1 MGKRDLESKIH
12 TKLVSSREEPL
23 EGEFVMLLYPFSGP
37 LELVEVVEISEVEI
51 FVLKVDP
58 TVFGRLVAWFMSR
71 PSAEPSRLEPFLFP
85 CPELPEQDVNILTD
99 LNRAQGSLERTK
111 TA

>member
-1 MGKRDLESKIH
+1 LGKRDLESKIH
-12 TKLVSSREEPL
+12 TRLVSPREEPL

-37 LELVEVVEISEVEI
+37 LELVEVVEISVS
-51 FVLKVDP
+51 VLEVDP

-71 PSAEPSRLEPFLFP
+71 PSAEPSRFEPFLFP

-99 LNRAQGSLERTK
+99 LDRAQGSLERTK